1 MGFWSSVSSL
11 VSSACSVIGS
21 VASKIGSE
29 IAGAATSIANLG
41 VSLAEKVGEAI
52 KNVGISLGVIR
63 PEDNLEELGEKA
75 MLSEKTPD
83 DFNSINEYIEHL
95 KDDVVIDKEKFDSL
109 SDVEKLARSSI
120 GASITLKGINAKLDT
135 VVSPSFMA
143 TVAAQDLDAKEII
156 GTIKAYKEKSLST
169 DHYSLYLKDEL
180 SIDESHKHGSALVE
194 AYRKLEPE
202 LTTEQIEDKV
212 MELKS

>member
-169 DHYSLYLKDEL
+169 H
-180 SIDESHKHGSALVE
+180 SAK
-194 AYRKLEPE
+194 APPF
-202 LTTEQIEDKV
+202 
-212 MELKS
+212 

>member
-120 GASITLKGINAKLDT
+120 GASITLKGINTKLDT